1 MDKWSNNRLT
11 VVGPKA
17 HVQRFLKSNWDQR
30 LQARHREL
38 WENSPGR
45 FVCLFE
51 TDEPP
56 LKSPRGLSRS
66 FPRLIFLVDHEREAE
81 RIKGLAKIQ
90 DGEVQ
95 HFEISY

>member
-1 MDKWSNNRLT
+1 
-11 VVGPKA
+11 
-17 HVQRFLKSNWDQR
+17 VQRFLKSNWDQR
-30 LQARHREL
+30 LQARHGEL
-38 WENSPGR
+38 LENSPGR

-56 LKSPRGLSRS
+56 LKSLRGLSRR
-66 FPRLIFLVDHEREAE
+66 FPRLILLVDHESQTE
-81 RIKGLAKIQ
+81 RVTGLAKIQ